1 MNAEFWYLKTGTRE
15 SYHQSNIQSMIHTFS
30 HAKAWFFTGE
40 SLLCD
45 WEPCLVS
52 QLSWLKGACNRFQTH
67 KRFKR
72 LEVYKSDVVAQCCTM
87 KNKANGS
94 QLSDWFLNIEW
105 ALTWLAARI
114 WLPTCKSNWYTKWC
128 NLNLDGEIWLTQP
141 WNLFEIQSSP
151 FTQKLLS
158 CLLHFT
164 QLR

>member
-1 MNAEFWYLKTGTRE
+1 MQNFDILKLGQE
-15 SYHQSNIQSMIHTFS
+15 SPIIKAISNPWFIPFSM
-30 HAKAWFFTGE
+30 AWFFTGE

-45 WEPCLVS
+45 WEPYLVS

-94 QLSDWFLNIEW
+94 QLSDWLLFLGKHSHD
-105 ALTWLAARI
+105 
-114 WLPTCKSNWYTKWC
+114 WLPESGCQPASLLQISKWC
-128 NLNLDGEIWLTQP
+128 NLNWDGEIWLTQP

>member
-1 MNAEFWYLKTGTRE
+1 
-15 SYHQSNIQSMIHTFS
+15 MIHTFF

-40 SLLCD
+40 SFLCD
-45 WEPCLVS
+45 WEPYLVS

-72 LEVYKSDVVAQCCTM
+72 LEVYKSDVVAQCCTTLHNVAQWKTKQM
-87 KNKANGS
+87 TQPMRSFSLLRGKTI
-94 QLSDWFLNIEW
+94 QLVALFEW

>member
-1 MNAEFWYLKTGTRE
+1 MLFWSFHSTIYVHTICLLPE
-15 SYHQSNIQSMIHTFS
+15 LNIY
-30 HAKAWFFTGE
+30 
-40 SLLCD
+40 
-45 WEPCLVS
+45 
-52 QLSWLKGACNRFQTH
+52 NRFQTH

-94 QLSDWFLNIEW
+94 QLSDWLLFLGKHSHD
-105 ALTWLAARI
+105 
-114 WLPTCKSNWYTKWC
+114 WLPESGCQPASLLQISKWC
-128 NLNLDGEIWLTQP
+128 NLNWDGEIWLTQP